1 MLKRNLIILIVFFAT
16 SLFSFGQRIALKTNT
31 LDWLVASPNLGV
43 EFVMSSKTSLNVNLS
58 ASPFSSKF
66 FKNKHALIGAEYRY
80 WLSRPLSGHFFGAMA
95 HVDEYS
101 RYYFSNNYVGNQLAF
116 GFTYGYNM
124 ILNDRWNLEFEV
136 GAGYVR
142 QREKKWNKKDIAP
155 LINNNNK
162 NTLAPIKLAVT
173 FSYILK

>member
-1 MLKRNLIILIVFFAT
+1 MLKRNLILSTLFFAT

-31 LDWLVASPNLGV
+31 LDWLVVSPNLGV
-43 EFVMSSKTSLNVNLS
+43 EFIMNSKTSLNINLS
-58 ASPFSSKF
+58 ASPFDSKL
-66 FKNKHALIGAEYRY
+66 FKNKHVLIGAEYRY
-80 WLSRPLSGHFFGAMA
+80 WLSRPLSGHFVGAMA

-101 RYYFSNNYVGNQLAF
+101 RYYFNNNYKGNQIAF

-124 ILNDRWNLEFEV
+124 VLSNRWNLELEI

-142 QREKKWNKKDIAP
+142 QREKKWNKNDTYP
-155 LINNNNK
+155 LTNNNNK
-162 NTLAPIKLAVT
+162 NKLAPIKLAVT